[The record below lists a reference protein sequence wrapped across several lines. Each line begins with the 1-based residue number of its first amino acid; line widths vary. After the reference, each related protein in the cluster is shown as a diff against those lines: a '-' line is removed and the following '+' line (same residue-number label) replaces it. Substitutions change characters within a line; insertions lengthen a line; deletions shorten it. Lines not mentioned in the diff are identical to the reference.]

1 MNNSDHLCQ
10 IYRSNNILDEKVLR
24 VIKKVNR
31 ENFVPEPYKSFSYC
45 DIAIPLKEGNSMLH
59 PSCEGKIIQDMQ
71 FHKNDSVLL
80 IGTGSGYLTECIS
93 HLTNTVSAYECD
105 DMLFQTS
112 KHNLDSYS
120 KNRHKVYLYKENIFK
135 DLNKIQ
141 KYTKVIFTCS
151 VKSYDFFLEHLG
163 QDARAFVFLWESKS
177 PYSKGIILDNTRNG
191 YTVTKNIVTSQSN
204 LIKER

>member
-1 MNNSDHLCQ
+1 MNINQHLCQ

-24 VIKKVNR
+24 VIKKVKR

-45 DIAIPLKEGNSMLH
+45 DIAIPLKESNSMLP

-93 HLTNTVSAYECD
+93 YLTNTVSAYECD
-105 DMLFQTS
+105 NALYQTS
-112 KHNLDSYS
+112 KDNLDMYS
-120 KNRHKVYLYKENIFK
+120 HNRHKLYLYKENIFK
-135 DLNKIQ
+135 DLDKIQ

-151 VKSYDFFLEHLG
+151 VKSYDFFLKYLG
-163 QDARAFVFLWESKS
+163 ENAKAFVFLWQSKS
-177 PYSKGIILDNTRNG
+177 PYAEGVIIDNTRNG
-191 YTVTKNIVTSQSN
+191 YTVSKNIVTSQSD
-204 LIKER
+204 LIMEK

>member
-1 MNNSDHLCQ
+1 MNNTDYLCQ

-24 VIKKVNR
+24 VIKKVKR

-45 DIAIPLKEGNSMLH
+45 DIALPLKDGNSMLP

-71 FHKNDSVLL
+71 FHKNDNVLL

-105 DMLFQTS
+105 NTLYQTS
-112 KHNLDSYS
+112 KHNLDMYS
-120 KNRHKVYLYKENIFK
+120 NNRHKLFLYKENIFK
-135 DLNKIQ
+135 DLDKIK

-151 VKSYDFFLEHLG
+151 VKSYDFFLKHLG
-163 QDARAFVFLWESKS
+163 ENAKAFVFLWQVSRLMQRE
-177 PYSKGIILDNTRNG
+177 
-191 YTVTKNIVTSQSN
+191 
-204 LIKER
+204 